1 LGQYSKLLRQQI
13 YEAMNVVQTFT
24 DPAETAGFLW
34 LSHVLH
40 KEADWV
46 SSDFMHLC
54 ESAAGIKNIREFMQ
68 ATSLAWTYLAWHARS
83 FPM

>member
-1 LGQYSKLLRQQI
+1 
-13 YEAMNVVQTFT
+13 
-24 DPAETAGFLW
+24 
-34 LSHVLH
+34 VLH

-46 SSDFMHLC
+46 SSDFKHLC